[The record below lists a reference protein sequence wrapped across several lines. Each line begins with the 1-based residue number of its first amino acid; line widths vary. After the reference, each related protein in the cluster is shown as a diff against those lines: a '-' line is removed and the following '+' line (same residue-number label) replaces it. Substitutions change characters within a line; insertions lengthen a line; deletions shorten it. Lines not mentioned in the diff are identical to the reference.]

1 MNERI
6 VITFKPDGT
15 VEVKTAGFKG
25 QGCMKA
31 SQFIEEAL
39 GKQLSAKKTSEYYEE
54 EQTEK
59 VSLRNGG
66 ER

>member
-6 VITFKPDGT
+6 VITFKPNGT

-25 QGCMKA
+25 AGCMKA
-31 SQFIEEAL
+31 AQFIEESL
-39 GKQLSAKKTSEYYEE
+39 GQTLSTKKTSEYYEE

-66 ER
+66 DR